1 MTYEAQLRLKEKQ
14 LRDKLE
20 RIYGGEAPAPE
31 PIIGMEDPWHY
42 RNKGQYAVYAGAAL
56 VNKDGSVRN
65 AERPRVGFYDG
76 REAEYRGVQE
86 LSDSVAGGRS
96 ALPTRCG
103 SISGRRGFRFTMR
116 RRGRAVCVK

>member
-42 RNKGQYAVYAGAAL
+42 RNKGTVCGICGRGAG
-56 VNKDGSVRN
+56 
-65 AERPRVGFYDG
+65 E
-76 REAEYRGVQE
+76 
-86 LSDSVAGGRS
+86 
-96 ALPTRCG
+96 
-103 SISGRRGFRFTMR
+103 
-116 RRGRAVCVK
+116 